1 MAWWE
6 YRLARGAGYSRW
18 DAFRGSFLNQDLP
31 SRKAEIE
38 AEREAT
44 IARME
49 ALDPELVAKFR
60 REGKL

>member
-1 MAWWE
+1 MGWWE

-18 DAFRGSFLNQDLP
+18 DAFRSAFLNHRLP
-31 SRKAEIE
+31 SRKAEID

-49 ALDPELVAKFR
+49 AIDPELVAKLR

>member
-6 YRLARGAGYSRW
+6 YKHARAAGYSVF
-18 DAFRGSFLNQDLP
+18 DSLASSLLNKELP

-38 AEREAT
+38 AEKEAT